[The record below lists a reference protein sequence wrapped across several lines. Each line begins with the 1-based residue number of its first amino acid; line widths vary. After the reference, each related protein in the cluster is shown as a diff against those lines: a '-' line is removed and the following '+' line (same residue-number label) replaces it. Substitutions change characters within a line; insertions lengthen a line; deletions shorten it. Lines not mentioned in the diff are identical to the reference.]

1 MTTAPATLG
10 FLGTGHISSCVVTG
24 LMTAEAPPEQV
35 VVSPRN
41 AEVAAGLAARF
52 ADVSIAADNQEVIE
66 RSDAVFLA
74 LRPQTAGE
82 VIAPLSFRADQL
94 VISLMALT
102 PLARVRAWVDP
113 ASAVVRA
120 LPLPPIARG
129 AGPTVLTPDEP
140 RARGLFDRV
149 GTAVP
154 TASEADFD
162 RIGSLT
168 ALAAPFY
175 QLLETCTRWTAA
187 QGVPRATAGRY
198 MAALFHGLAADGL
211 DPAEGDFS
219 ALVAGLATP
228 ETINLQALTAI
239 GEAGGFNAFEDGLSQ
254 VLARIEDQRS

>member
-1 MTTAPATLG
+1 MTTDPTTLG
-10 FLGTGHISSCVVTG
+10 FLGTGHISSCVITG
-24 LMTAEAPPEQV
+24 LMTAEVPPDQV

-41 AEVAAGLAARF
+41 AEIAADLAARF
-52 ADVSIAADNQEVIE
+52 ARVTIATDNQDVVD
-66 RSDAVFLA
+66 RSEAVFLA
-74 LRPQTAGE
+74 LRPQSAGE
-82 VIAPLSFRADQL
+82 VIAPLTFRADQL

-102 PLARVRAWVDP
+102 PLAEVRAWVDP
-113 ASAVVRA
+113 ATAVVRA

-140 RARGLFDRV
+140 RARQLFDRV

-175 QLLETCTRWTAA
+175 QLLETSTRWTAA
-187 QGVPRATAGRY
+187 QGVSRATAGRY

-219 ALVAGLATP
+219 DLVAGLATP

-239 GEAGGFNAFEDGLSQ
+239 REAGGFAAFEDGLTQ
-254 VLARIEDQRS
+254 VLARIESREN